1 MNGYLIG
8 AAVITAAYA
17 AIAALIAAAYTVG
30 VILCH
35 RPKKQTKDKHPRR
48 RG

>member
-1 MNGYLIG
+1 MNGYLSGVAIIAG
-8 AAVITAAYA
+8 IYMG
-17 AIAALIAAAYTVG
+17 IAALIAAVYTVG
-30 VILCH
+30 VILGH